1 MTRDYGGALACPTG
15 IEPVT
20 PSLEGW
26 CSIRL
31 SYGHDSSGHDSRYL
45 VGVERFEL
53 PTSCSQS
60 RHATRL
66 RYTPEGRNYTYQG
79 VKGQFEGAIA
89 GAVPPRIN
97 ISCTPLLFLILKRTF
112 PDQNNPEP
120 VKNGFR
126 IPYQLQAVRAEKGRA
141 VHEPEA
147 ARALQENPQPA
158 QTRVV
163 AGYRSHG

>member
-1 MTRDYGGALACPTG
+1 MILKYFVACPTG

-31 SYGHDSSGHDSRYL
+31 SYGHDSEPGTLRYL

-66 RYTPEGRNYTYQG
+66 RYTPEGRNYTDQW
-79 VKGQFEGAIA
+79 VKGQFGGPAGIA
-89 GAVPPRIN
+89 FSR
-97 ISCTPLLFLILKRTF
+97 R
-112 PDQNNPEP
+112 
-120 VKNGFR
+120 
-126 IPYQLQAVRAEKGRA
+126 
-141 VHEPEA
+141 
-147 ARALQENPQPA
+147 
-158 QTRVV
+158 
-163 AGYRSHG
+163 